1 MENKRFTKTTIA
13 AMKRTAMNAFS
24 LIEKRNKIDNKIAVL
39 LEEKESLQEQI
50 DSIDAY
56 TIMITGGYGSEDIF
70 TKEVITTE
78 KNDKVVAQTV
88 YTLKYPDTII
98 PVEVPTEST
107 TEPVTELEIIDTEV
121 EESDSIL
128 EEEQDSIDDII

>member
-24 LIEKRNKIDNKIAVL
+24 LIEKRNKIDTKIALL

-70 TKEVITTE
+70 TKEVVTIE
-78 KNDKVVAQTV
+78 KNDKITTQTI

-98 PVEVPTEST
+98 PAVNNTEI
-107 TEPVTELEIIDTEV
+107 VTELETTDGEIEEDFIPEV
-121 EESDSIL
+121 
-128 EEEQDSIDDII
+128 EEQDSIDDVL